1 MARRS
6 PMNNRYQKGTTPK
19 GAARKSAA
27 SAKPKRSTGEAAKSR
42 ADYRKKNK
50 KKNSFL
56 REMPTSAEYKHQRK
70 TWWNCLGASFILL
83 ILSLLLTSTPQ
94 VYSAIRLSTEQ
105 AQQVGLAMTAM
116 AMVFVVTAWYV
127 DIKKIRPL
135 VRAFEA
141 EKAAGKKDKKES
153 KEAKE
158 TKGTED
164 KKVADKKSDDKV
176 KDDKKSD
183 KKPKADEKFED
194 KPKDDKRAAD
204 SKKPTDKKPKG
215 DKKSDGDKAEDEVK
229 SDKKAAGGKKPA
241 DKKAADK
248 KPKAD
253 KPKDEKKPAG
263 KKTNKGKKS
272 SDSKKSDSKKADK
285 DKEDN

>member
-27 SAKPKRSTGEAAKSR
+27 SAKPKRATGETPKSR
-42 ADYRKKNK
+42 ADYKKKNKNK

-56 REMPTSAEYKHQRK
+56 REMPTSPEYKHQRR

-83 ILSLLLTSTPQ
+83 ILSLVLTSTPQ

-127 DIKKIRPL
+127 DLKKIRPL

-141 EKAAGKKDKKES
+141 ERAAGKKDKKES
-153 KEAKE
+153 KEVTE
-158 TKGTED
+158 TKG
-164 KKVADKKSDDKV
+164 ADDKEV
-176 KDDKKSD
+176 S
-183 KKPKADEKFED
+183 
-194 KPKDDKRAAD
+194 
-204 SKKPTDKKPKG
+204 
-215 DKKSDGDKAEDEVK
+215 DKKSDGKAKDADKKSKDDKESDDDKSEDKVN
-229 SDKKAAGGKKPA
+229 SDKKAA
-241 DKKAADK
+241 DD
-248 KPKAD
+248 
-253 KPKDEKKPAG
+253 KKPAG

-272 SDSKKSDSKKADK
+272 SDSKKSDSKKSDK

>member
-27 SAKPKRSTGEAAKSR
+27 SAKPKRATGEAVKSR
-42 ADYRKKNK
+42 ADYKKKNK

-56 REMPTSAEYKHQRK
+56 REMPTSPEYKHQRK

-83 ILSLLLTSTPQ
+83 ILSLVLTSTHQ

-141 EKAAGKKDKKES
+141 ERAAGKKDKKES
-153 KEAKE
+153 KEVKE

-164 KKVADKKSDDKV
+164 KKAADKKSGQ
-176 KDDKKSD
+176 
-183 KKPKADEKFED
+183 KPKADEKFED
-194 KPKDDKRAAD
+194 KPKD
-204 SKKPTDKKPKG
+204 
-215 DKKSDGDKAEDEVK
+215 
-229 SDKKAAGGKKPA
+229 
-241 DKKAADK
+241 
-248 KPKAD
+248 
-253 KPKDEKKPAG
+253 EKKPSG
-263 KKTNKGKKS
+263 KESKTDKEKSNKDKKS
-272 SDSKKSDSKKADK
+272 SDNKKSNNKKADA